1 MKAEKT
7 ATTRAALYARVSTIN
22 HGQDPEV
29 QLQPLRRIARERNWK
44 VVGEFVDI
52 GQSGAKESRP
62 ELDRMMTMIRNG
74 KVDILAVHRFDRLGR
89 SVRHLLS
96 VLDELRQLDVDFFSA
111 SEAFQMQNSVGRM
124 VFTLLAGVA
133 EFERNLCRE
142 RVIASLEKAKSD
154 GKRLGRPTRQI
165 DLRPAR
171 LLLEQGH
178 SLREVAKM
186 LEIPRSTLMKKLAE
200 NDSKTAGH
208 KTSSDKSKPCHFT
221 GY

>member
-1 MKAEKT
+1 MKKT
-7 ATTRAALYARVSTIN
+7 KDIRAALYARVSTIGK
-22 HGQDPEV
+22 GQDPEV

-44 VVGEFVDI
+44 VIGEFVDI
-52 GQSGAKESRP
+52 GQSGSKESRP

-133 EFERNLCRE
+133 EFEKNLCRE
-142 RVIASLEKAKSD
+142 RVIASLEKAPV
-154 GKRLGRPTRQI
+154 GRETARKTDPTN
-165 DLRPAR
+165 RP
-171 LLLEQGH
+171 
-178 SLREVAKM
+178 
-186 LEIPRSTLMKKLAE
+186 
-200 NDSKTAGH
+200 
-208 KTSSDKSKPCHFT
+208 
-221 GY
+221 